1 MSTIVKQRLGQRW
14 SYSSWWNL
22 VVVLP
27 WSLGAV
33 LAIHGWMKDGEVA
46 KRERTVLGTITAHQ
60 PANHNR
66 YGYTFSLNGQSYSG
80 WETPRKEEPLIG
92 QLVTVYYDP
101 ADPTQNALTDFAEL
115 KIESLGP
122 LPVLLLGIG
131 GLVFFVLQRGR
142 RPTTPILGQDS

>member
-1 MSTIVKQRLGQRW
+1 
-14 SYSSWWNL
+14 
-22 VVVLP
+22 
-27 WSLGAV
+27 
-33 LAIHGWMKDGEVA
+33 MKDGEVA

>member
-1 MSTIVKQRLGQRW
+1 MTDR
-14 SYSSWWNL
+14 
-22 VVVLP
+22 
-27 WSLGAV
+27 
-33 LAIHGWMKDGEVA
+33 EVA
-46 KRERTVLGTITAHQ
+46 ERERTVLGTITAHE

-80 WETPRKEEPLIG
+80 WETPRKQEPLIG

-101 ADPTQNALTDFAEL
+101 TDPTQNALTDFAEL

-131 GLVFFVLQRGR
+131 GLAFFIRHR
-142 RPTTPILGQDS
+142 RRSRPTTPTLGQDS